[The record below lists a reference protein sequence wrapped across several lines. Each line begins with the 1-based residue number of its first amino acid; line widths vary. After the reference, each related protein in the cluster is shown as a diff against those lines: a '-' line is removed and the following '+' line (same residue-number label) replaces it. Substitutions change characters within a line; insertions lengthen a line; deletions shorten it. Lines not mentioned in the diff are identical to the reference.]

1 MIELG
6 SKWMSRKNHLIID
19 KVVEEKGNKL
29 VALYK
34 MKGFDV
40 YFTEAEINQMFVPIL
55 KENNK

>member
-6 SKWMSRKNHLIID
+6 SKWMSRKNCLIID